1 MKTEDTWTS
10 LPIGDS
16 SLPVQY
22 MQCSSWQSAI
32 RQLRRN
38 RRAIERTN
46 RATYSRGVKMEHLV
60 YTLGGVAI
68 GVALVLAGI
77 VLGNREERK

>member
-1 MKTEDTWTS
+1 M
-10 LPIGDS
+10 
-16 SLPVQY
+16 
-22 MQCSSWQSAI
+22 

-38 RRAIERTN
+38 RMDIERTN